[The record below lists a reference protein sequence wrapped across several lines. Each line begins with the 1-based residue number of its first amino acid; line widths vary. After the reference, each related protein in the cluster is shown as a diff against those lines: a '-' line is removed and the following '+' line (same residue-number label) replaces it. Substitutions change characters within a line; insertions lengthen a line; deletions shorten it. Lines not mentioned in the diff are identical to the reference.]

1 MRASC
6 GFGCRLRALPLR
18 RYLSSSRRSL
28 WVYQGAHRQVVVSS
42 DAQFVGRVFESL
54 QLQEA
59 GGTVNEHFGSVLLE
73 MAKEVE
79 S

>member
-1 MRASC
+1 M
-6 GFGCRLRALPLR
+6 
-18 RYLSSSRRSL
+18 
-28 WVYQGAHRQVVVSS
+28 YQGAHRQVVVSS
-42 DAQFVGRVFESL
+42 DAQLVGRVFESL